1 MLIFSSCKESNELV
15 NETDDFTS
23 NEANVATDFDFL
35 PTSITNAIYHRSA
48 YVFSYSEAHEQS
60 EWVAYYLDVD
70 DINSTHFDRPF
81 FTQDPLVKSTSAD
94 WRNYKNSDYDKGHLC
109 PAGDRKESYKS
120 FQETF
125 FLRQILV
132 HKNMNLI

>member
-1 MLIFSSCKESNELV
+1 MFILVLIFSSCKESNELV

-81 FTQDPLVKSTSAD
+81 SHK
-94 WRNYKNSDYDKGHLC
+94 
-109 PAGDRKESYKS
+109 
-120 FQETF
+120 
-125 FLRQILV
+125 IL
-132 HKNMNLI
+132 